1 MLRAVRDRLGFA
13 NRAFLGLLVALGG
26 TAPAAGEPPALTL
39 SAPAPE
45 TVTHLP
51 LVEVAGGAG
60 RGAGAAWDLAIV
72 LDLSEST
79 LHPSGLDLDGDGY
92 AAQGGDGYAA
102 RGGDGAAGRS
112 DPALLARV
120 AGSGEGGAY
129 LARRL
134 GDEVDFED
142 TILAAELEAARALV
156 ARASGPRL
164 RTGLIG
170 FSNDARVL
178 APLGSAPAVLE
189 RALDDVPV
197 QLGSFLRGT
206 HYAAAIAA
214 AQALL
219 VPDPE
224 APPDGRARAIVF
236 LSDGAPSLPVY
247 WGDGGRRDAL
257 EAARAAGL
265 AGIQLFAFAFGDE
278 GAAATEVLA
287 QMAEWTEGRSARV
300 EQPEQLVSAL
310 RELNLVNVSR
320 VVVRN
325 ATTGVAAR
333 ALRLFPDGSFD
344 ALVPLAEGANVIRIE
359 AFGSDGAGVAV
370 ERTVQR
376 LAGAASAEEAA
387 RGRELL
393 TALKQRTA
401 EMEAWAEVEQRR
413 QQQRRSLTIEA
424 APGS

>member
-13 NRAFLGLLVALGG
+13 NRALLGLLVALGG
-26 TAPAAGEPPALTL
+26 AAPAAAEPPALTL

-60 RGAGAAWDLAIV
+60 RGAGTAWDLAIV

-79 LHPSGLDLDGDGY
+79 LHASGLDLDL
-92 AAQGGDGYAA
+92 
-102 RGGDGAAGRS
+102 DGAAGRS

-134 GDEVDFED
+134 GEEIDFED

-156 ARASGPRL
+156 ARVSGPRL
-164 RTGLIG
+164 RTGLVA

-178 APLGSAPAVLE
+178 APLGSTPAVLE
-189 RALDDVPV
+189 HTLDGVPA

-278 GAAATEVLA
+278 AGAANEVLA

-310 RELNLVNVSR
+310 RELNLVDVSR

-359 AFGSDGAGVAV
+359 AFGGDGTGVAV

-376 LAGAASAEEAA
+376 LSGATSAEEAT
-387 RGRELL
+387 RGRALL

-424 APGS
+424 APGSDTEKGR